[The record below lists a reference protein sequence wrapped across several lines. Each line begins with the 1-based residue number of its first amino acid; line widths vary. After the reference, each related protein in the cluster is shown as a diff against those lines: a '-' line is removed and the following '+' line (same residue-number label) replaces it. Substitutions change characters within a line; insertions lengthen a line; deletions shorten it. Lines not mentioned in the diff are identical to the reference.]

1 MSTTEQRVA
10 IVTGAARGIGAATA
24 VRLAAEGRAVAVL
37 DLDEAACKDTVEKIT
52 AAGGT
57 ALAVGCDVSDA
68 GQVEAAVARVAAELG
83 APTIL
88 VNNAGVLR
96 DNLLFKMSESDWDIV
111 MNVHLKGAFLM
122 AKAVQAHMV
131 EARFGRIV
139 SLSSSS
145 ALGNRGQANYSAV
158 KAGLQGLTKTLAKEL
173 GKFGVTA
180 NAVAPGFI
188 VTEMT
193 AQTAE
198 RVGMGFEEF
207 QAAAA
212 TQIPVQR
219 VGRPEDVA
227 NAIAFFAGDDAGFVS
242 GQVMY
247 VAGGPL
253 N

>member
-1 MSTTEQRVA
+1 MSSTEQRVA

-37 DLDEAACKDTVEKIT
+37 DLDETACKDTVEAVT
-52 AAGGT
+52 AAGGR
-57 ALAVGCDVSDA
+57 ALAVGADVSDEA
-68 GQVEAAVARVAAELG
+68 QVEAAVAKVAAELG
-83 APTIL
+83 APTVL

-96 DNLLFKMSESDWDIV
+96 DNLLFKMSAADWDTV
-111 MNVHLKGAFLM
+111 LGVHLRGAFLM
-122 AKAVQAHMV
+122 ARAAQKHMV
-131 EARFGRIV
+131 DAHFGRIV
-139 SLSSSS
+139 NLSSSS
-145 ALGNRGQANYSAV
+145 ALGNRGQANYSAA
-158 KAGLQGLTKTLAKEL
+158 KAGMQGFTKTLAIEL

-188 VTEMT
+188 ATDMT
-193 AQTAE
+193 AATAA

-212 TQIPVQR
+212 AQIPVQR

-227 NAIAFFAGDDAGFVS
+227 NAVAFFTGDDAGFVS
-242 GQVMY
+242 GQVLY

-253 N
+253 D